1 MQQMKLLNRAT
12 FAGLAA
18 TLVGNGIGRFAY
30 IALMP
35 VLIQSGWFSS
45 EDAST
50 LGAATLI
57 GYIFGAPAS
66 SFLQRYYSSGTLIRT
81 SLLLSSFSYLGCA
94 LKTAPFEWFLT
105 LRTIAGISGAIL
117 MVLAPPMIASL
128 HPQEM
133 KARISGVV
141 FSGIGL
147 GAMLSGTIIPLLIY
161 QSVESAWLGMG
172 AIAFLATV
180 LTWKTWSLEAKQS
193 DCAMSP
199 ASFRDLSKR
208 KRVSIRLVLLA
219 YTFSAIGYLPHTLFW
234 VDYIVRELGMSFA
247 SGGFY
252 WAVFGIGAA
261 LGPIVTGILGDKVGL
276 KKALLAAFICKAT
289 GVALPL
295 INTGEVALFV
305 SSLLV
310 GMFTPGIV
318 TLVSTYT
325 LELVGTQLHT
335 KSWGAMTM
343 AFAVSQGVVGFV
355 MAQYAPQ
362 LISYNVLF
370 MLSTSALILSIL
382 CIAFTS
388 TKQQG
393 LNTAQISS

>member
-1 MQQMKLLNRAT
+1 MQQIKLLNRAT
-12 FAGLAA
+12 FAGFAA

-66 SFLQRYYSSGTLIRT
+66 SFLQRYCSTGTLIRA

-94 LKTAPFEWFLT
+94 LKSAPFEWFLT
-105 LRTIAGISGAIL
+105 LRTIAGMSGAIL

-128 HPQEM
+128 HPKEM

-147 GAMLSGTIIPLLIY
+147 GAMISGTIIPLLIY
-161 QSVESAWLGMG
+161 QSVESAWLGVG

-193 DCAMSP
+193 HCAMSP
-199 ASFRDLSKR
+199 ASFKDLSKR
-208 KRVSIRLVLLA
+208 KRTSIRFVLLA

-234 VDYIVRELGMSFA
+234 VDYIVRELGMSFT

-252 WAVFGIGAA
+252 
-261 LGPIVTGILGDKVGL
+261 
-276 KKALLAAFICKAT
+276 LAS
-289 GVALPL
+289 GQRLDR
-295 INTGEVALFV
+295 
-305 SSLLV
+305 
-310 GMFTPGIV
+310 
-318 TLVSTYT
+318 
-325 LELVGTQLHT
+325 
-335 KSWGAMTM
+335 
-343 AFAVSQGVVGFV
+343 
-355 MAQYAPQ
+355 
-362 LISYNVLF
+362 
-370 MLSTSALILSIL
+370 
-382 CIAFTS
+382 
-388 TKQQG
+388 
-393 LNTAQISS
+393 

>member
-1 MQQMKLLNRAT
+1 MQQIKLLNRAT
-12 FAGLAA
+12 FAGFAA

-57 GYIFGAPAS
+57 DYIFGAPTS
-66 SFLQRYYSSGTLIRT
+66 SFLQRYYSTGTLIRA

-94 LKTAPFEWFLT
+94 LKSAPFEWFLT

-128 HPQEM
+128 HPKEM

-147 GAMLSGTIIPLLIY
+147 GAMISGTIIPLLIY

-172 AIAFLATV
+172 VIAFLATV

-193 DCAMSP
+193 HCAMSP
-199 ASFRDLSKR
+199 ASFKDLSKR
-208 KRVSIRLVLLA
+208 KRTSIRFVLLA

-234 VDYIVRELGMSFA
+234 VDYIVRELGMSFT

-261 LGPIVTGILGDKVGL
+261 IGPIVTGVLGDKVGL
-276 KKALLAAFICKAT
+276 KKALLAAFICKAI

-295 INTGEVALFV
+295 MNTGEVALFV

-343 AFAVSQGVVGFV
+343 GFAISQGVVGFV
-355 MAQYAPQ
+355 MAHYAPQ
-362 LISYNVLF
+362 LSSYNILF
-370 MLSTSALILSIL
+370 MVSTSALILSIV

-388 TKQQG
+388 TKQQS
-393 LNTAQISS
+393 LNTAQTNS

>member
-1 MQQMKLLNRAT
+1 MSQVKLLNHST
-12 FAGLAA
+12 LAGLAA

-35 VLIQSGWFSS
+35 VLIQNGWFSS
-45 EDAST
+45 EDASI

-66 SFLQRYYSSGTLIRT
+66 SFLLRYYSTGTLIRI
-81 SLLLSSFSYLGCA
+81 SLLLSSLSYLGCA
-94 LKTAPFEWFLT
+94 LKSAPFEWFLA
-105 LRTIAGISGAIL
+105 LRTIAGLSGAVL
-117 MVLAPPMIASL
+117 MVLAPPVIASL
-128 HPQEM
+128 YPQEM

-147 GAMLSGTIIPLLIY
+147 GAMMSGTVIPLLIY

-180 LTWKTWSLEAKQS
+180 LTWDAWSLDIKPKQ
-193 DCAMSP
+193 CTKSP
-199 ASFRDLSKR
+199 STFDALSISE
-208 KRVSIRLVLLA
+208 RVSIGCVLLA
-219 YTFSAIGYLPHTLFW
+219 YTFNAIGYLPHTLFW
-234 VDYIVRELGMSFA
+234 VDYIVRELEMSFS

-261 LGPIVTGILGDKVGL
+261 IGPIVTGMMGDKLGL
-276 KKALLAAFICKAT
+276 KKALLVAFFCKAV

-295 INTGEVALFV
+295 LSTNEMALFT

-318 TLVSTYT
+318 TLVSTYA
-325 LELVGTQLHT
+325 LEIVGPRLHT

-343 AFAVSQGVVGFV
+343 AFAISQGVVGFV
-355 MAQYAPQ
+355 MAHYAPQ
-362 LISYNVLF
+362 INSYNILF
-370 MLSTSALILSIL
+370 MISASALVLSIL
-382 CIAFTS
+382 CVALTS
-388 TKQQG
+388 TKQQM
-393 LNTAQISS
+393 LNTAQINS

>member
-1 MQQMKLLNRAT
+1 MQQIKLLNRAT

-57 GYIFGAPAS
+57 GYIFGSPAS
-66 SFLQRYYSSGTLIRT
+66 SFLQRYYSTGTLIRA

-94 LKTAPFEWFLT
+94 LKSAPFEWFLT
-105 LRTIAGISGAIL
+105 LRTMAGISGAIL

-147 GAMLSGTIIPLLIY
+147 GAMISGTIIPLLIY

-180 LTWKTWSLEAKQS
+180 LTWNTWSIEVQQS
-193 DCAMSP
+193 HCTMSP

-208 KRVSIRLVLLA
+208 ARISIRFVLLA
-219 YTFSAIGYLPHTLFW
+219 YTFGAIGYLPHTLFW
-234 VDYIVRELGMSFA
+234 VDYIVRELGMTLS
-247 SGGFY
+247 SGGVY

-261 LGPIVTGILGDKVGL
+261 IGPIVTGVLGDRIGL
-276 KKALLAAFICKAT
+276 KRALLTAFFCKAI

-295 INTGEVALFV
+295 LSTGTVALFV

-343 AFAVSQGVVGFV
+343 AFAISQGVIGFV
-355 MAQYAPQ
+355 MAHFAPQ
-362 LISYNVLF
+362 LSSYNILF
-370 MLSTSALILSIL
+370 MISTSALILSIV

-388 TKQQG
+388 TKQQS
-393 LNTAQISS
+393 LNTAQTNS